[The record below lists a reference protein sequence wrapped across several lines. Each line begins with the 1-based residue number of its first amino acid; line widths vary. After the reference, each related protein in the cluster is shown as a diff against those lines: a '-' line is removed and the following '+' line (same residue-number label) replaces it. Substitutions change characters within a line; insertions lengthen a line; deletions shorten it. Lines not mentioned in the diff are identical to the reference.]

1 MIVMRLIFILLALW
15 SLPGLAQQ
23 ITVPDLLKIARDIN

>member
-23 ITVPDLLKIARDIN
+23 IAVP